1 MMTSFAYYIVVFF
14 KYMQLGYQLR
24 VLQSR
29 MFHFCFFNSFKIAEK
44 IRFKHLITTFRI
56 VRRSLLLFGLLSGL
70 FLGILSCVG
79 ERSVSRIIHD
89 TSAGAFF
96 VSVLLHTLSNS
107 ILDIITLIVGDH
119 VKRSIIITRLVLT
132 GYQCIVF
139 VLGLTF
145 FILKERSPVLYSIAA
160 IMEYLYSIGCLIHMV
175 TIGIE
180 FGNFDF
186 TFRVSK
192 KD

>member
-24 VLQSR
+24 KLQSC
-29 MFHFCFFNSFKIAEK
+29 MLFHKIAFTTIAEK
-44 IRFKHLITTFRI
+44 EVPKYFITLFKIMM
-56 VRRSLLLFGLLSGL
+56 RSLLLFGLLSGL

-79 ERSVSRIIHD
+79 ERSISSIIHD

-96 VSVLLHTLSNS
+96 ICVLLHVLSNS
-107 ILDIITLIVGDH
+107 ILDIITLIVGDY

-132 GYQCIVF
+132 GYQSVIF
-139 VLGLTF
+139 ILGLIF
-145 FILKERSPVLYSIAA
+145 FILKEQSPLLYSIAA
-160 IMEYLYSIGCLIHMV
+160 VCEYLYSIGCLIHMV
-175 TIGIE
+175 TLGFE
-180 FGNFDF
+180 FGHFDF

-192 KD
+192 NK